1 MTHTTH
7 TNINI
12 KTKTDDREAMAQQNG
27 EIGQLRKGSR
37 EEEEEEMAVTKRR
50 ILGEWEEDGHK
61 LCGDELDLANWLMSE
76 EGEQTRMMVPD
87 GKLCIVLSAVPKM
100 TLLDNWWD
108 GQDITIGFYEQKNYN
123 KNYNTAV

>member
-1 MTHTTH
+1 
-7 TNINI
+7 
-12 KTKTDDREAMAQQNG
+12 
-27 EIGQLRKGSR
+27 
-37 EEEEEEMAVTKRR
+37 
-50 ILGEWEEDGHK
+50 
-61 LCGDELDLANWLMSE
+61 MSE